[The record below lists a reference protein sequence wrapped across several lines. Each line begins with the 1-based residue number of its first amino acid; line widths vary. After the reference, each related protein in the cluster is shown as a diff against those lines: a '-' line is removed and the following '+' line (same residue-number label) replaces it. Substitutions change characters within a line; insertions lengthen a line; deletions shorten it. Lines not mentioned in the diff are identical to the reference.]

1 MDNDAVYIHE
11 KFSIEATE
19 KMEILMKV
27 MLGEI
32 RFARLLSFD
41 GGETK
46 NAQKMVEAGLK

>member
-41 GGETK
+41 GGEK
-46 NAQKMVEAGLK
+46 KMRKRWSKRG